1 MSAAVIGILTAAI
14 GATVSAVSGG
24 VSGGLQG
31 AANKRNA
38 ERLEQNI
45 TVLKDRLERQEISKG
60 EALKRLNTMIKQ
72 VGGELRATIGKSI
85 SDAIQ
90 DYTTEYEKA
99 LRIGTQKI
107 SDAMIMNRMGAS
119 EANIAAQ
126 TKIGRDLG
134 EQYTESVGDIR
145 AQGLDKM
152 FAALTALKAQGF
164 GAGEEIIKDYENF
177 EITMDKEILE
187 LDSMADTLSGQGW
200 GKLAGAGFLAGG
212 ASGLENIAQ
221 AILGATYDPQ
231 GQGKGAGW
239 QPGDWLSKQKDKRT
253 DKMDAGSLDFI
264 GV

>member
-85 SDAIQ
+85 SDAIK
-90 DYTTEYEKA
+90 DYTVEYEKA
-99 LRIGTQKI
+99 LRIGTQHI
-107 SDAMIMNRMGAS
+107 SDAMIRNRLEGS

-126 TKIGRDLG
+126 SKIGKDLG
-134 EQYTESVGDIR
+134 EQYTESIGNIR
-145 AQGLDKM
+145 SQGLDKM
-152 FAALTALKAQGF
+152 FAALTALKSQGY
-164 GAGEEIIKDYENF
+164 GAGEDIIKDYENF
-177 EITMDKEILE
+177 EITMDQEILE
-187 LDSMADTLSGQGW
+187 LDNMADTLSAQGPAVS
-200 GKLAGAGFLAGG
+200 GFSGALAGG

-231 GQGKGAGW
+231 GQSKGAGW
-239 QPGDWLSKQKDKRT
+239 QPGDFFSKMKGIKNT
-253 DKMDAGSLDFI
+253 GLLN
-264 GV
+264 